1 MVKRRKRRK
10 YAALLK
16 DRDRIR
22 KGTGRG

>member
-1 MVKRRKRRK
+1 MLKRRERRK

-16 DRDRIR
+16 DRDGIR

>member
-16 DRDRIR
+16 DGDGIR
-22 KGTGRG
+22 RGTGRG